1 MAFRR
6 SSPPP
11 RIPAHCPPG
20 WAWLLAGILI
30 GVFLSFL
37 WYLREIAPNIP
48 LPINNLTGSTATR
61 VASPSLP
68 VVAPPPVVSTAPPKT
83 TPSAPRFEF
92 YDVLP
97 ANGKPVAKPAQTPPP
112 TAAANTVANPRPAP
126 APTMGNYALQVGSF
140 RDLNSAEALKTHLS
154 GLGIA
159 AFVLPVTLNNGDTW
173 YRVRAGAFQDA
184 NQAAQAR
191 GQLLSH
197 GLAADV
203 VKNQ

>member
-1 MAFRR
+1 MALRR
-6 SSPPP
+6 SPPP
-11 RIPAHCPPG
+11 PRVPAHCPPG

-30 GVFLSFL
+30 GIFLSFL

-48 LPINNLTGSTATR
+48 LPINNLTGLATTR
-61 VASPSLP
+61 IAPPAPTPAPSMPVASTK
-68 VVAPPPVVSTAPPKT
+68 PP
-83 TPSAPRFEF
+83 TPTAPRFEF

-97 ANGKPVAKPAQTPPP
+97 ANGKPAAKPAQAAQTQPVPTQTP
-112 TAAANTVANPRPAP
+112 APRPAAP
-126 APTMGNYALQVGSF
+126 APVIGNYALQVASF
-140 RDLNSAEALKTHLS
+140 RDSNSAEALKVHLS

-191 GQLLSH
+191 GQLLGH

-203 VKNQ
+203 VRN